1 MSRRSVILRL
11 CTVAVVSALAA
22 GCVRT
27 DSVGNTTAATT
38 TAPTTAPTTALTAT
52 TSTTTAAP
60 APTSTTIPS
69 IDALVEGLADLP
81 FAEFLEASYGRLIS
95 RDPEFLTS
103 LRVADR
109 YGLGNDRLND
119 LSDSYLRQTQN
130 LESAILELLHA
141 RDRDALSPAEQT
153 SYDVYEW
160 YLDELVRGHEFMY
173 HDNPIHYFLTSYN
186 DNLLRLFTE
195 DQPMATKGDAEDY
208 ISRLKQIR
216 TQVDQLLE
224 GLEIRRDMGVVPPR
238 FILLRTLRTLRGDL
252 GSSSPT
258 LDTIRADTLP
268 LFTVFRDKI
277 EQIDELDA
285 TDRDRLLAEARMAVT
300 ESFVP
305 AWLALIDHLNSIEPL
320 TTNDAGVWRLPDGD
334 AYYAYLLRDQTSTDL
349 TPDDIHQIGL
359 EAVERIRT
367 EMRAVFD
374 DLGYPQDV
382 GLGRLRKRAAEEAG
396 FLSGSTADGRRQVLE
411 TFESLIDE
419 AERRSLKYF
428 DLLPKAEV
436 IVVPEQVGAG
446 GFYMPASVDGTR
458 PGVFHAGVAG
468 GRIPT
473 CTMPTI
479 TYHETVPG
487 HHLQIALAQE
497 LDLPSF
503 RRYYQYNAYAEGW
516 ALYAERLAS
525 EMGLYEDDPYGD
537 IGRLELELLR
547 AVRLVTDTGIHS
559 MGWTRQKAQGYMNRY
574 VPTWAHEVERYVVV
588 PAQATGYLIG
598 QQEILRLREKAAD
611 ALGNGFDIAEFHD
624 VVLGGGS
631 IPLDVLERRIDDYIT
646 GKAH

>member
-1 MSRRSVILRL
+1 
-11 CTVAVVSALAA
+11 
-22 GCVRT
+22 
-27 DSVGNTTAATT
+27 
-38 TAPTTAPTTALTAT
+38 
-52 TSTTTAAP
+52 
-60 APTSTTIPS
+60 
-69 IDALVEGLADLP
+69 
-81 FAEFLEASYGRLIS
+81 
-95 RDPEFLTS
+95 
-103 LRVADR
+103 
-109 YGLGNDRLND
+109 
-119 LSDSYLRQTQN
+119 
-130 LESAILELLHA
+130 
-141 RDRDALSPAEQT
+141 
-153 SYDVYEW
+153 
-160 YLDELVRGHEFMY
+160 
-173 HDNPIHYFLTSYN
+173 
-186 DNLLRLFTE
+186 
-195 DQPMATKGDAEDY
+195 
-208 ISRLKQIR
+208 
-216 TQVDQLLE
+216 
-224 GLEIRRDMGVVPPR
+224 
-238 FILLRTLRTLRGDL
+238 
-252 GSSSPT
+252 
-258 LDTIRADTLP
+258 
-268 LFTVFRDKI
+268 
-277 EQIDELDA
+277 
-285 TDRDRLLAEARMAVT
+285 
-300 ESFVP
+300 
-305 AWLALIDHLNSIEPL
+305 
-320 TTNDAGVWRLPDGD
+320 
-334 AYYAYLLRDQTSTDL
+334 
-349 TPDDIHQIGL
+349 
-359 EAVERIRT
+359 
-367 EMRAVFD
+367 
-374 DLGYPQDV
+374 
-382 GLGRLRKRAAEEAG
+382 
-396 FLSGSTADGRRQVLE
+396 QVLE

>member
-238 FILLRTLRTLRGDL
+238 FILLR
-252 GSSSPT
+252 
-258 LDTIRADTLP
+258 
-268 LFTVFRDKI
+268 
-277 EQIDELDA
+277 
-285 TDRDRLLAEARMAVT
+285 
-300 ESFVP
+300 
-305 AWLALIDHLNSIEPL
+305 
-320 TTNDAGVWRLPDGD
+320 
-334 AYYAYLLRDQTSTDL
+334 
-349 TPDDIHQIGL
+349 
-359 EAVERIRT
+359 
-367 EMRAVFD
+367 
-374 DLGYPQDV
+374 
-382 GLGRLRKRAAEEAG
+382 
-396 FLSGSTADGRRQVLE
+396 
-411 TFESLIDE
+411 
-419 AERRSLKYF
+419 
-428 DLLPKAEV
+428 
-436 IVVPEQVGAG
+436 
-446 GFYMPASVDGTR
+446 
-458 PGVFHAGVAG
+458 
-468 GRIPT
+468 
-473 CTMPTI
+473 
-479 TYHETVPG
+479 
-487 HHLQIALAQE
+487 
-497 LDLPSF
+497 
-503 RRYYQYNAYAEGW
+503 
-516 ALYAERLAS
+516 
-525 EMGLYEDDPYGD
+525 
-537 IGRLELELLR
+537 
-547 AVRLVTDTGIHS
+547 
-559 MGWTRQKAQGYMNRY
+559 
-574 VPTWAHEVERYVVV
+574 
-588 PAQATGYLIG
+588 
-598 QQEILRLREKAAD
+598 
-611 ALGNGFDIAEFHD
+611 
-624 VVLGGGS
+624 
-631 IPLDVLERRIDDYIT
+631 
-646 GKAH
+646 